1 MRARASRVR
10 ERRLRN
16 LAVVGGG
23 AALLT
28 SAAAYATGCVEC
40 EDAYLCTRTL
50 EMRFGPALTTPGTY
64 SVDVTYDEHTA
75 SCVLVWSGQGVC
87 QTDSLAG
94 MAGALAS
101 GGSATLGGAG
111 GTVPPTGSP
120 LSCTDYDLA
129 FLLDCGIAAVY
140 FHRATPRTATLE
152 VRRDGELVVAST
164 LTPQYRT
171 YQPHKKGCGNPCTV
185 ADETIE
191 IP

>member
-1 MRARASRVR
+1 MGSVR
-10 ERRLRN
+10 KIAAIAVGVALTPAP
-16 LAVVGGG
+16 AVV
-23 AALLT
+23 
-28 SAAAYATGCVEC
+28 TGCVTEC
-40 EDAYLCTRTL
+40 EDADLCTRTL
-50 EMRFGPALTTPGTY
+50 EMRFDPALTTPGTY

-87 QTDSLAG
+87 HTDSRAG

-101 GGSATLGGAG
+101 GGSTTLGGAG

-171 YQPHKKGCGNPCTV
+171 YQPHKKGCGHPCTV

-191 IP
+191 TP